1 MCRGAAGAV
10 GLISSI
16 FGVISSILDMWFKYR
31 VIIGL
36 FSSKVT
42 KETKIEYLK
51 KFIKINTMKRKCQAK
66 SLADDMQI

>member
-16 FGVISSILDMWFKYR
+16 FGIISSILDMWVKYR

-51 KFIKINTMKRKCQAK
+51 KWIKINTSYEQKH
-66 SLADDMQI
+66 